1 MEKLRNLIDEI
12 IVEYRKDMKFIQRMR
27 KAFSIKGLD
36 SNIPAMLFKN
46 QMELSELDINEL
58 ICITDFLHTELEQSR
73 FDLKKYFS
81 DMEINNYILYQQ
93 QNKSN
98 NQSNIK
104 IVHLKEVRKVSD
116 TEYIVPMTAKQLTE
130 LRQNRQFA
138 YFKDIQRCS
147 KKVKLPNGEVIEKIN
162 VNKEGIENLKARFKS
177 KERYIVPTEIS
188 LTILDIVNKNP
199 QYQFIPKYK
208 NTGDLN
214 IKVNFD
220 IDSSEY
226 TPLIINDGY
235 HRTMALTDSYLE
247 DKTIENVPLIV
258 GIHVLTEVQ
267 AKDLT
272 ADTFEQNATDK
283 QWVDSLKLTQENKMV
298 DILIEKSSILSE
310 YKIENNKKEF
320 VKNKKAITYKVLLK
334 QTLKAL
340 NIKFKN
346 DISMTRTIT
355 KMAKNLDLLLH
366 YLKDEHE
373 QLFNRDNLLCEKAF
387 VLYLAIVNNL
397 KEDIFL
403 IGEIADKIA
412 LLNITT
418 INTQTEIEIIKI
430 ANELKA
436 GK

>member
-1 MEKLRNLIDEI
+1 
-12 IVEYRKDMKFIQRMR
+12 
-27 KAFSIKGLD
+27 
-36 SNIPAMLFKN
+36 
-46 QMELSELDINEL
+46 
-58 ICITDFLHTELEQSR
+58 
-73 FDLKKYFS
+73 
-81 DMEINNYILYQQ
+81 
-93 QNKSN
+93 
-98 NQSNIK
+98 
-104 IVHLKEVRKVSD
+104 
-116 TEYIVPMTAKQLTE
+116 
-130 LRQNRQFA
+130 
-138 YFKDIQRCS
+138 
-147 KKVKLPNGEVIEKIN
+147 
-162 VNKEGIENLKARFKS
+162 
-177 KERYIVPTEIS
+177 
-188 LTILDIVNKNP
+188 
-199 QYQFIPKYK
+199 
-208 NTGDLN
+208 
-214 IKVNFD
+214 
-220 IDSSEY
+220 
-226 TPLIINDGY
+226 
-235 HRTMALTDSYLE
+235 
-247 DKTIENVPLIV
+247 
-258 GIHVLTEVQ
+258 
-267 AKDLT
+267 
-272 ADTFEQNATDK
+272 
-283 QWVDSLKLTQENKMV
+283 MV

-355 KMAKNLDLLLH
+355 KMAKNLDLLLY

-387 VLYLAIVNNL
+387 ILYLAIVNNL